1 MILLGLHGRMG
12 SGKDTAAT
20 LLKKRYEE
28 LSTNLDGIN
37 VEEDYDIKSA
47 AFADPLK
54 NACQI
59 LFGGQ
64 RYNYFGTQAEKAEPA
79 PFWGSH
85 IGEEWGTYRGILQQ
99 FGTNVMRHH
108 VHPDFWVYSM
118 QDKIQR
124 AAYEDTDLFMVT
136 DVRFPNEA
144 KMIREL
150 GGKVIHLVY
159 TENKNPV
166 IMTKPKWWQ
175 LWKKP
180 EPHPSEKPLP
190 RDLVDYF
197 VETSTIQQ
205 LDSRLKDLMAAEIAR
220 NSTRRFKR

>member
-1 MILLGLHGRMG
+1 MG
-12 SGKDTAAT
+12 SGKDTAAS
-20 LLKKRYEE
+20 LIKKRYEE
-28 LSTNLDGIN
+28 LNPSGNNLLEGTEAD
-37 VEEDYDIKSA
+37 VQSA

-59 LFGGQ
+59 LFGG
-64 RYNYFGTQAEKAEPA
+64 RRDNYFGTQADKAEPA
-79 PFWGSH
+79 AFWGNH
-85 IGEEWGTYRGILQQ
+85 IGKDWGTYRGILQQ

-124 AAYEDTDLFMVT
+124 CAYEGVDLFMVT

-166 IMTKPKWWQ
+166 TLIKPKWWQ
-175 LWKKP
+175 LWKKA

-190 RDLVDYF
+190 ANLVDHY
-197 VETSTIQQ
+197 VETSTIPQ
-205 LDSRLKDLMAAEIAR
+205 LNDRLYRIVADEIAR
-220 NSTRRFKR
+220 NSTRSFNKR